1 MDPITIVGLLLALGA
16 TLVAM
21 TMGGIDPMSI
31 FLADIGSIV
40 LVAGGAIGATLAS
53 HTMEDVVGAGK
64 VMVKAVAAPKQ
75 PDKQDTIRLLLGFA
89 ETARKEGLLALE
101 SASKEIEDPFLR
113 KGIEMSVD
121 GTDPEVVREVLET
134 EMEATQARHGAGAG
148 FFTTAAGFSPAFGVA
163 GTVIGL
169 IDMLNN
175 LSDPGALGPAL
186 AVAFSTTLWG
196 VFLAN
201 YIFQPISQ
209 KLRRVSDLEMAYKQ
223 LVLEGILSIQAGSSP
238 RAVSDRLV
246 AHLAPTQQQAI
257 QAKSAQE
264 KKSA

>member
-1 MDPITIVGLLLALGA
+1 MDPITIVGLLIALGTTFA
-16 TLVAM
+16 AM

-31 FLADIGSIV
+31 FLADIGSII
-40 LVAGGAIGATLAS
+40 LVFGGAVGATLAS
-53 HTMEDVVGAGK
+53 NTMEDATGADK
-64 VMVKAVAAPKQ
+64 VAAKGIMAPKP
-75 PDKQDTIRLLLGFA
+75 PDTQGTIEQLLGFA

-101 SASKEIEDPFLR
+101 SAAKQIEDPFLR

-121 GTDPEVVREVLET
+121 GTDPEIVREVLET
-134 EMEATQARHGAGAG
+134 EISATQARHAAGAS

-175 LSDPGALGPAL
+175 LSDPSALGPAL
-186 AVAFSTTLWG
+186 AVAFATTLWG

-201 YIFQPISQ
+201 YIFQPIAQ
-209 KLRRVSDLEMAYKQ
+209 KLKRVSEIEIAHKELILD
-223 LVLEGILSIQAGSSP
+223 GILAIQAGSSP
-238 RAVSDRLV
+238 RAVSDRLI
-246 AHLAPTQQQAI
+246 AYLAAGQQEAMT
-257 QAKSAQE
+257 E

>member
-1 MDPITIVGLLLALGA
+1 MDPLTIIGIVVALGTTFA
-16 TLVAM
+16 AM
-21 TMGGIDPMSI
+21 SMGGIDPVSI
-31 FLADIGSIV
+31 FFADPGSII

-53 HTMEDVVGAGK
+53 HTMDDAKGFAKWMMKGLMPAKPADAGE
-64 VMVKAVAAPKQ
+64 
-75 PDKQDTIRLLLGFA
+75 TITQLLGFA

-101 SASKEIEDPFLR
+101 SAAKQIEDPFLR

-134 EMEATQARHGAGAG
+134 ELAATKARHKAGAG
-148 FFTTAAGFSPAFGVA
+148 FFVTAAGFAPAFGVA

-186 AVAFSTTLWG
+186 AVAFATTLWG

-201 YIFQPISQ
+201 YVFQPIANTLKRTSE
-209 KLRRVSDLEMAYKQ
+209 LEMAYKE
-223 LVLEGILSIQAGSSP
+223 LILEGIIAIQAGASP
-238 RAVSDRLV
+238 RAVSDRLI
-246 AHLAPTQQQAI
+246 AYLAPPQQEAM
-257 QAKSAQE
+257 KD

>member
-1 MDPITIVGLLLALGA
+1 MDPITIVGLLIALGTTFA
-16 TLVAM
+16 AM

-31 FLADIGSIV
+31 FLADIGSII
-40 LVAGGAIGATLAS
+40 LVFGGAVGATLAS
-53 HTMEDVVGAGK
+53 NTMEDATNAGK
-64 VMVKAVAAPKQ
+64 VLAKGVMAPKP
-75 PDKQDTIRLLLGFA
+75 PDQQATIEQLLGFA

-101 SASKEIEDPFLR
+101 SAAKSIEDPFLK

-134 EMEATQARHGAGAG
+134 EISATESRHGAGAA

-175 LSDPGALGPAL
+175 LSDPSALGPAL
-186 AVAFSTTLWG
+186 AVAFATTLWG

-201 YIFQPISQ
+201 YIFQPIAQ
-209 KLRRVSDLEMAYKQ
+209 KLKRVNDIEIAHKELI
-223 LVLEGILSIQAGSSP
+223 LDGILAIQAGSSP

-246 AHLAPTQQQAI
+246 AYLAAGQQEAM
-257 QAKSAQE
+257 QE

>member
-1 MDPITIVGLLLALGA
+1 MDPMTIVGLLIAIA
-16 TLVAM
+16 TTFGAM

-31 FLADIGSIV
+31 FFADIGSIILV
-40 LVAGGAIGATLAS
+40 LGGTLGATLAS
-53 HTMEDVVGAGK
+53 QSMDDAVNAGK
-64 VMVKAVAAPKQ
+64 VIVKGLATPKQ
-75 PDKQDTIRLLLGFA
+75 PDSAETIKKILGFA

-134 EMEATQARHGAGAG
+134 EMSATSDRHKAGSN
-148 FFTTAAGFSPAFGVA
+148 FFTTMAGYSPAFGVA

-175 LSDPGALGPAL
+175 LSDPSALGPAL

-201 YIFQPISQ
+201 YIFQPIASTL
-209 KLRRVSDLEMAYKQ
+209 KRSSELEMAYKQ
-223 LVLEGILSIQAGSSP
+223 LVLDGILSIQAGASP
-238 RAVSDRLV
+238 RAVSDRL
-246 AHLAPTQQQAI
+246 AAYLAPSQQEAL
-257 QAKSAQE
+257 QE

>member
-1 MDPITIVGLLLALGA
+1 MDPITIIGLLVALG
-16 TLVAM
+16 TTFGAM
-21 TMGGIDPMSI
+21 TMAGIDPMSI
-31 FLADIGSIV
+31 FFADPGSII
-40 LVAGGAIGATLAS
+40 LVFGGTVGATLAS
-53 HTMEDVVGAGK
+53 NSMEDAVGAGK
-64 VMVKAVAAPKQ
+64 VMAKAVAAPKQ
-75 PDKQDTIRLLLGFA
+75 PDKEETIQQLLGFA

-101 SASKEIEDPFLR
+101 SAAKEIDDPFLR

-121 GTDPEVVREVLET
+121 GTDPEIVREVLET
-134 EMEATQARHGAGAG
+134 EIEATQARHGAGAG

-175 LSDPGALGPAL
+175 LSDPSALGPAL
-186 AVAFSTTLWG
+186 AVAFATTLWG

-201 YIFQPISQ
+201 YIFQPIAQ
-209 KLRRVSDLEMAYKQ
+209 KLRRVSELEIAYKE

-246 AHLAPTQQQAI
+246 AYLTATQQEAM
-257 QAKSAQE
+257 QE

>member
-1 MDPITIVGLLLALGA
+1 MDPITIVGILMALGTTFA
-16 TLVAM
+16 AM

-31 FLADIGSIV
+31 FLADIGSII
-40 LVAGGAIGATLAS
+40 LVFGGAMGATLAS
-53 HTMEDVVGAGK
+53 STMEDAVGAGK
-64 VMVKAVAAPKQ
+64 VMTKAIAAPKQ
-75 PDKQDTIRLLLGFA
+75 PDRSETIKQLLGFA

-101 SASKEIEDPFLR
+101 SAAKEIDDPFLR

-121 GTDPEVVREVLET
+121 GTDPEIVREVLET
-134 EMEATQARHGAGAG
+134 EIAATQARHAAGSG
-148 FFTTAAGFSPAFGVA
+148 FFVTAAGFSPAFGVA

-175 LSDPGALGPAL
+175 LNDPGALGPAL
-186 AVAFSTTLWG
+186 AVAFATTLWG

-201 YIFQPISQ
+201 YFFQPIAS
-209 KLRRVSDLEMAYKQ
+209 KLKRVSSLEIAYKE
-223 LVLEGILSIQAGSSP
+223 LILEGILSIQAGSSP

-246 AHLAPTQQQAI
+246 AYLTPTEQEAM
-257 QAKSAQE
+257 QE

>member
-1 MDPITIVGLLLALGA
+1 MDPLTIVGIVIALATTFA
-16 TLVAM
+16 AM
-21 TMGGIDPMSI
+21 SMGGIDPISI
-31 FLADIGSIV
+31 FFADPGSII

-53 HTMEDVVGAGK
+53 HTMDDAKGFAKWMMKGLMPAKPADAGE
-64 VMVKAVAAPKQ
+64 
-75 PDKQDTIRLLLGFA
+75 TITQLLGFA

-101 SASKEIEDPFLR
+101 SAAKQIEDPFLR

-134 EMEATQARHGAGAG
+134 ELGATKARHKAGAG
-148 FFTTAAGFSPAFGVA
+148 FFVTAAGFAPAFGVA

-201 YIFQPISQ
+201 YVFSPIANT
-209 KLRRVSDLEMAYKQ
+209 LRRTSELEMAYKE
-223 LVLEGILSIQAGSSP
+223 LILEGIIAIQAGASP
-238 RAVSDRLV
+238 RAVSDRLI
-246 AHLAPTQQQAI
+246 AYLSPPQQEAM
-257 QAKSAQE
+257 KE

>member
-1 MDPITIVGLLLALGA
+1 MTIVGLLIAIA
-16 TLVAM
+16 TTFGAM

-31 FLADIGSIV
+31 FLADIGSIILV
-40 LVAGGAIGATLAS
+40 LGGTIGATLAS
-53 HTMEDVVGAGK
+53 HTMDDSINAGK
-64 VMVKAVAAPKQ
+64 VIVKGLVTPKQ
-75 PDKQDTIRLLLGFA
+75 PDSTQTIRTLLGFA

-101 SASKEIEDPFLR
+101 SAAKDIDDPFLR

-134 EMEATQARHGAGAG
+134 EMAATAERHKAGSG
-148 FFTTAAGFSPAFGVA
+148 FFTTMAGFSPAFGVA

-175 LSDPGALGPAL
+175 LSDPSALGPAL
-186 AVAFSTTLWG
+186 AVAFATTLWG

-201 YIFQPISQ
+201 YIFSPIAST
-209 KLRRVSDLEMAYKQ
+209 LRRSSDLEMAYKQ
-223 LVLEGILSIQAGSSP
+223 LVLDGILSIQAGASP
-238 RAVSDRLV
+238 RAVSDRL
-246 AHLAPTQQQAI
+246 AAYLSPSKQEEL
-257 QAKSAQE
+257 QE

>member
-1 MDPITIVGLLLALGA
+1 MDPITIIGLLIALG
-16 TLVAM
+16 TTFGAM
-21 TMGGIDPMSI
+21 TMAGIDPMTI
-31 FLADIGSIV
+31 FFADPGSII
-40 LVAGGAIGATLAS
+40 LVFGGAVGATLAS
-53 HTMEDVVGAGK
+53 NTMEDAVGAGK

-75 PDKQDTIRLLLGFA
+75 PDKEETIQQLLGFA

-101 SASKEIEDPFLR
+101 SAAKEIDDPFLR

-121 GTDPEVVREVLET
+121 GTDPEIVREVLET
-134 EMEATQARHGAGAG
+134 EIEATQARHGAGAG

-175 LSDPGALGPAL
+175 LSDPSALGPAL
-186 AVAFSTTLWG
+186 AVAFATTLWG

-201 YIFQPISQ
+201 YIFQPIAQ
-209 KLRRVSDLEMAYKQ
+209 KLRRVSELEIAYKE
-223 LVLEGILSIQAGSSP
+223 LVLEDILSIQAGSSP

-246 AHLAPTQQQAI
+246 AYLTATQQEAM
-257 QAKSAQE
+257 QE

>member
-1 MDPITIVGLLLALGA
+1 MDPLTIVGIVIALGTTFA
-16 TLVAM
+16 AM
-21 TMGGIDPMSI
+21 SMGGIDPMSI
-31 FLADIGSIV
+31 FFADPGSIV
-40 LVAGGAIGATLAS
+40 LVVGGSIGATLAS
-53 HTMEDVVGAGK
+53 HTMDDAKGFAKWMMKGLMPAKPADPGE
-64 VMVKAVAAPKQ
+64 
-75 PDKQDTIRLLLGFA
+75 TITQLLGFA

-134 EMEATQARHGAGAG
+134 ELAATKARHKAGAG
-148 FFTTAAGFSPAFGVA
+148 FFVTAAGFAPAFGVA

-175 LSDPGALGPAL
+175 LSDPSALGPAL
-186 AVAFSTTLWG
+186 AVAFATTLWG

-201 YIFQPISQ
+201 YVFNPIANTLKRTSE
-209 KLRRVSDLEMAYKQ
+209 LEMAYKE
-223 LVLEGILSIQAGSSP
+223 LILEGIIAIQAGASP
-238 RAVSDRLV
+238 RAVSDRLI
-246 AHLAPTQQQAI
+246 AYLAPPEQEAM
-257 QAKSAQE
+257 KE

>member
-1 MDPITIVGLLLALGA
+1 MDPITIVGLLVALA
-16 TLVAM
+16 TTFVAM
-21 TMGGIDPMSI
+21 TMAGIDPVTI
-31 FLADIGSIV
+31 FFADPGSIL

-53 HTMEDVVGAGK
+53 NTLEDAIAAGK
-64 VMVKAVAAPKQ
+64 VMTKAVAAPKQ
-75 PDKQDTIRLLLGFA
+75 PDKEATITQLLGFA

-101 SASKEIEDPFLR
+101 SAAKEIDDSFLR

-121 GTDPEVVREVLET
+121 GTDPEIVREVLET
-134 EMEATQARHGAGAG
+134 EIEATQSRHGAGSS

-175 LSDPGALGPAL
+175 LSDPSALGPAL

-201 YIFQPISQ
+201 YIFQPVAQ
-209 KLRRVSDLEMAYKQ
+209 KLRRVSELEIDYTE

-246 AHLAPTQQQAI
+246 AFLTPTQQQAM
-257 QAKSAQE
+257 QDKRE